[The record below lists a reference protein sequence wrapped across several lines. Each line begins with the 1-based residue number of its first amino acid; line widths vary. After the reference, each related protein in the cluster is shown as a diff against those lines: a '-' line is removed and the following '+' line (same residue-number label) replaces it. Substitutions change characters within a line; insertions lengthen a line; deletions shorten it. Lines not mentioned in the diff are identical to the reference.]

1 MAAKHFAKL
10 DTNNIVLN
18 VLVVDDSN
26 AATEAKG
33 QNFLRTLYN
42 DPTAVWKLSDANTGG
57 VGKESIYD
65 PVKKIFYEPQP
76 YTSWTLQADRLK
88 GNINS
93 YWEPPIPR
101 PDRED
106 DGKFQQ
112 WNEDTQNWD
121 IETAP
126 GSGIFEPEA

>member
-1 MAAKHFAKL
+1 MVARHFAKL
-10 DTNNIVLN
+10 NDSNIVTQ
-18 VLVVDDSN
+18 VTVVDSSN

-33 QNFLRTLYN
+33 EAFLRKIFN
-42 DPTAVWKLSDANTGG
+42 EPTAVWKLSDDSTGNA
-57 VGKESIYD
+57 GKTLTYD
-65 PVKKIFYEPQP
+65 SVNKIFHEPQP
-76 YTSWTLQADRLK
+76 YPSWTL
-88 GNINS
+88 NIATRT
-93 YWEPPIPR
+93 WEPPVPR

-112 WNEDTQNWD
+112 WNEETQNWD